1 MKAKLS
7 LFLKKLFLG
16 LVPRPASGSFGL
28 DVFYIVLVISLQV
41 SILPSLLSYSRIDLL
56 TPWLVFSF
64 IGLGT
69 GQAMVLALL
78 AAIALENHG
87 TFPAGLYFC
96 SYWIMGTLM
105 SLLKNHISWR
115 NTLPWIATFGISQ
128 LWIVLFETF
137 VFLVKT
143 SNLLFLDLKYGIGVF
158 VRMFTALLIGVF
170 AARFVPFKVAE
181 EKPT

>member
-1 MKAKLS
+1 MS
-7 LFLKKLFLG
+7 LVFKRLFFG

-28 DVFYIVLVISLQV
+28 DIFYIILIISFQV
-41 SILPSLLSYSRIDLL
+41 SILPSLLSYSDLDLL
-56 TPWLVFSF
+56 TPWLVFLF

-69 GQAMVLALL
+69 GQAMLLALL
-78 AAIALENHG
+78 GAIALENHG

-96 SYWIMGTLM
+96 SYWIMGTLI
-105 SLLKNHISWR
+105 SLLKKHISWR
-115 NTLPWIATFGISQ
+115 NTLPWIATFTISQ

-143 SNLLFLDLKYGIGVF
+143 SNLLFLDLKYGTGVF
-158 VRMFTALLIGVF
+158 IRMLTAFVIGVF
-170 AARFVPFKVAE
+170 AARFAPFKVTE